1 MKITLLSVVLIIIL
15 IIFVIGIIFSAIENT
30 DPDTQFSTLNKI
42 GHIMMVVGM
51 GLVLLLFLIY
61 C

>member
-1 MKITLLSVVLIIIL
+1 MKFTWLTLALIIIL
-15 IIFVIGIIFSAIENT
+15 IIFVIGIIFSTIENT
-30 DPDTQFSTLNKI
+30 DSDTQFSTLNKI

>member
-1 MKITLLSVVLIIIL
+1 MKITWLSVALVIIL